1 LLYGVGSAFAFVPL
15 LPVMQSA
22 TFDGKGRSRPGA
34 DEHVAGVFNG
44 CYYLGELVGQ
54 LFGVTLVAKMG
65 WINFSKD
72 ARRDACGFRG
82 RLLRRRRLAR
92 RRSEDARAVFA
103 RRERGRGG
111 PDRRRR
117 EDVMIADRVV

>member
-1 LLYGVGSAFAFVPL
+1 
-15 LPVMQSA
+15 MQSA

-65 WINFSKD
+65 WINFC
-72 ARRDACGFRG
+72 RT
-82 RLLRRRRLAR
+82 LALTLAVSAGVFYAVVGWR
-92 RRSEDARAVFA
+92 VGEAKTRAPSSRVANEDEADLIVDD
-103 RRERGRGG
+103 ERTL
-111 PDRRRR
+111 
-117 EDVMIADRVV
+117 